1 MLKTSKQ
8 TAQDRV
14 AGFRQKV
21 KSGNLPAVRKKV
33 VLPSQESVML
43 GKVVDYLQAI
53 FAKDSN
59 VNVNV
64 PEGKDM
70 PAPVVNVQMPEQVK
84 PSVIVN
90 VPEQKPQPAP
100 IINVKVP
107 QAQAQKPPVINV
119 QSPDIVFP
127 EQKLANGWEF
137 VIKRLDNGLI
147 NTISAKRTD

>member
-21 KSGNLPAVRKKV
+21 KSGNLPQVRKKV

-43 GKVVDYLQAI
+43 GKVVEYLQAI

-90 VPEQKPQPAP
+90 VPEQKQQPAP
-100 IINVKVP
+100 IVNVKVP
-107 QAQAQKPPVINV
+107 EQRQQPAPIVNV
-119 QSPDIVFP
+119 TSPDIVFP
-127 EQKLANGWEF
+127 EQQMANGWEF
-137 VIKRLDNGLI
+137 SINRLDNGLI
-147 NTISAKRTD
+147 NTISAKRTE